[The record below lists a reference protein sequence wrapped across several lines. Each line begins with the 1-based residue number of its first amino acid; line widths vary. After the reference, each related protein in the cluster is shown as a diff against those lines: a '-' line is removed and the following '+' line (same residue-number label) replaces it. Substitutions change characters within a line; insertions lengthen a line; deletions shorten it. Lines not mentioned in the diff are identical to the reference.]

1 MKIVNTTGYSMDTR
15 VLDDEGKDIT
25 AELKVVKIVIEAG
38 DLNRV
43 TLTCDCVELDVVG
56 DLKQE

>member
-1 MKIVNTTGYSMDTR
+1 MKIVNTTGFSMDTR

-43 TLTCDCVELDVVG
+43 ILTCDQVELDVVG
-56 DLKQE
+56 DLKE

>member
-1 MKIVNTTGYSMDTR
+1 MKVVNTTGFSMDTR
-15 VLDDEGKDIT
+15 ILDDEGKDIT

-43 TLTCDCVELDVVG
+43 TLTCDQVEVDVVG
-56 DLKQE
+56 DLQE

>member
-1 MKIVNTTGYSMDTR
+1 MKVVNTTGFSMDTR
-15 VLDDEGKDIT
+15 ILDDEGKDIT

-43 TLTCDCVELDVVG
+43 TLTCDQVEVDVVG
-56 DLKQE
+56 DHQE

>member
-1 MKIVNTTGYSMDTR
+1 MKIVNTTGFSMDTR

-25 AELKVVKIVIEAG
+25 AELRVVKIVIEAG

-43 TLTCDCVELDVVG
+43 TLTCDQVELDVVG
-56 DLKQE
+56 DLKE

>member
-1 MKIVNTTGYSMDTR
+1 MKIVNATGFSMDTR

-43 TLTCDCVELDVVG
+43 TLTCDQVELDVVG
-56 DLKQE
+56 DLKE

>member
-1 MKIVNTTGYSMDTR
+1 MKIVNTTGFSMDTR

-43 TLTCDCVELDVVG
+43 TLTCDQVELDVVG
-56 DLKQE
+56 DLKE